1 MFASRPAHPSAAYLL
16 RPCLVVAAAVPAA
29 ARGAD
34 SLPDPHGKLA
44 DLAKPVTVFI
54 LMGQSNMLGFGK
66 IAGADKEGTL
76 EHATKTA
83 GLYPYLVDDAGNWTT
98 RNDIR
103 KVRVM
108 VGRGGGMGVH
118 ANDWLSIK
126 GKAIG
131 PEVGIGH
138 ELGHLLE
145 PDVHLDRIGAGGH
158 ERLHHHGHVLEP
170 VEKGI
175 FVEHAVVDGDVEA
188 AAVGG
193 EEAVEANLVTAE
205 AHRCSGARLGWR
217 RAALKLTQ

>member
-145 PDVHLDRIGAGGH
+145 PDVHLDRI
-158 ERLHHHGHVLEP
+158 EP
-170 VEKGI
+170 
-175 FVEHAVVDGDVEA
+175 A
-188 AAVGG
+188 ATSDFTITGMSSSPSRKAYSLNTPWSM
-193 EEAVEANLVTAE
+193 ATSRQRPSA
-205 AHRCSGARLGWR
+205 ARKRWR
-217 RAALKLTQ
+217 RTL